1 MTSLHRVC
9 VILTSL
15 ALTAVLVWPAPARGE
30 PFTPGCTIPFAAIAK
45 THPLDGS
52 CSIEGQGSAKSQL
65 QNRAKNNFCAAGV
78 PTILT
83 YQNFKSLQTAANNAK
98 NAGTT
103 SFGCPT
109 CLPADRSPLR
119 DIFTLPN
126 GTKVGEGSLVRY
138 VGFIAHPRYSNT
150 SGGEA
155 VNCKKGTQGNNDI
168 HVDMLRK
175 PEGQEP
181 TCRSVTIE
189 ISPHFRPP
197 QWERDRLREVKAH
210 PVRVTGHL
218 FFDASHMRCAS
229 DTDNVSPK
237 RISLWEIHP
246 VYAIDVCI
254 NSTLASCPAANDS
267 KWIALHQWVNTD
279 EDEDE

>member
-1 MTSLHRVC
+1 MRLRPVC
-9 VILTSL
+9 IPLLIT
-15 ALTAVLVWPAPARGE
+15 LTATLTWIAPVRGDD
-30 PFTPGCTIPFAAIAK
+30 PFNAGCTLPFASIAK

-52 CSIEGQGSAKSQL
+52 CPIEGQGSAKSQL
-65 QNRAKNNFCAAGV
+65 QNRAKNNFCASGV
-78 PTILT
+78 PVTLT
-83 YQNFKSLQTAANNAK
+83 YQNFKSLQTAVK
-98 NAGTT
+98 NDGTIP
-103 SFGCPT
+103 FGCPT
-109 CLPADRSPLR
+109 CIPDDRSKLR
-119 DIFTLPN
+119 NIFTLPN

-155 VNCKKGTQGNNDI
+155 VNCKRNTQANNDI

-181 TCRSVTIE
+181 ACRSVTIE

-197 QWERDRLREVKAH
+197 QWERDRLGEVKAH

-218 FFDASHMRCAS
+218 FFDASHKPCAS
-229 DTDNVSPK
+229 DTDTVSPK

-246 VYAIDVCI
+246 VYGIDVCI

-267 KWIALHQWVNTD
+267 KWIPLHQWVNTD

>member
-1 MTSLHRVC
+1 
-9 VILTSL
+9 
-15 ALTAVLVWPAPARGE
+15 
-30 PFTPGCTIPFAAIAK
+30 
-45 THPLDGS
+45 
-52 CSIEGQGSAKSQL
+52 L

-78 PTILT
+78 PRILT

-155 VNCKKGTQGNNDI
+155 VNCKKDGQGNNDI

-181 TCRSVTIE
+181 ACRSVTIE
-189 ISPHFRPP
+189 ISPHFRPLH
-197 QWERDRLREVKAH
+197 WERDRLREVKAH

-218 FFDASHMRCAS
+218 FFDASHLPCTG
-229 DTDNVSPK
+229 DTDTVSPK

-254 NSTLASCPAANDS
+254 NSTLGSCPAANDS
-267 KWIALHQWVNTD
+267 NWIPLHQWVNTD